1 MNLIYDLHPSSATP
15 RLRYLQELKPLP
27 KSHTNRMLLKSLL
40 PLSLLVVSTLAG
52 PSLQYLWP
60 SNVFSIQMQS
70 SSHSHPFDS
79 ITSLTYNVRNSNEVV
94 ELLEEFHTTKFAFT
108 IEELDTHPEVNVVVS
123 FLREPLQ
130 AVTALGSDIK
140 LKDCTAITNLLE
152 TCAVWSLSATTAPET
167 ARPYLHAINTRV
179 HRCVET
185 LDKVKKQ
192 QHFLEQLTQ
201 RLVDGDMG
209 FVIGTLPL
217 PDSASQHEAP
227 EDDFLVRV
235 ASFHKSA
242 FAISFKLKNWNDEK
256 VAIDEPLAN
265 IHKFFVGTG
274 ESLAAVVA
282 KCDVGLA
289 EELLVLLKDC
299 QDERERLRRLL

>member
-108 IEELDTHPEVNVVVS
+108 IEELDTHPEVNAVVS

-130 AVTALGSDIK
+130 AVTALGSDIN

-152 TCAVWSLSATTAPET
+152 TCAVWSLSATATPAA
-167 ARPYLHAINTRV
+167 ARSYLDAIDARV
-179 HRCVET
+179 HRCVEA

-192 QHFLEQLTQ
+192 QHFLEQLTR

-209 FVIGTLPL
+209 FVIGTLP
-217 PDSASQHEAP
+217 P
-227 EDDFLVRV
+227 
-235 ASFHKSA
+235 FHRSA
-242 FAISFKLKNWNDEK
+242 FRISFNLKKWSDER

-265 IHKFFVGTG
+265 IHKFFVATC
-274 ESLAAVVA
+274 ENLAAVVA
-282 KCDVGLA
+282 RCDVGFA
-289 EELLVLLKDC
+289 EDLLVLLKDC
-299 QDERERLRRLL
+299 QDERSRRRD